1 MLNDLRYA
9 VRVLRRKPG
18 FAVAAIVSI
27 AFGLGANTS
36 IFSFADGIFFHPLPV
51 PNASGVVTLRE
62 VTPGRSAL
70 GGSISWRDYVDFR
83 DHLRSFSGLVA
94 CQPAEFGFAAS
105 TGDQPR
111 LESGALVSGN
121 FFGVLGVE
129 PRIGRGFRAEED
141 RVSGR
146 DAVVVLGH
154 RFWESEFAS
163 DPTIIGRQVRINA
176 ITFTVIG
183 VADESFKGIIEFTN
197 PAVYI
202 PAAMG
207 PALSGANH
215 NLLTARNERR
225 FIVKGRLK
233 PEVSIAAASAEASS
247 LAKALEERNPE
258 TNRGYSAVVRTEM
271 QARDDAAPG
280 RAVVPVL
287 LFAIVEILLAIACAN
302 VANLMLS
309 RARSR
314 SREMAVRMAIGA
326 SRLQLLRQ
334 LMTESLIVALAGG
347 ALGLLIAKFFVT
359 AVSKVQL
366 PTDIPLDLNFQLN
379 MRALWFT
386 AAVSVA
392 SALLFGLAPALECLR
407 TDLVPSL
414 KSGEGDNARRRWFG
428 RGALVVVQVSGSL
441 VLLVLAAQ
449 SYSGLSHDIRRNLGF
464 RTDHVLMMSFDT
476 SLVRDTPSRRD
487 QFYQLLAQ
495 RARETPG
502 VRAVALASTIP
513 TGVTPAFEQVIP
525 ERYQFPPGQQSVSV
539 WTNVVD
545 QNYFRVL
552 GVPVIRGRE
561 FLPSD
566 GPEAQPVA
574 IVNDTFARRLL
585 KNQPLGKRIRLGPN
599 SPWIEVVGVTATGK
613 YLSPL
618 ESPMEALYLPLRQ
631 RPESH
636 ITMLALTATNPSN
649 LAAPLADVVRSIDPN
664 MPVFGMRSMSDYFE
678 QRSVKTGNLVVETIA
693 GAGLLGF
700 VLALVG
706 LYAVVAW
713 HVAGRRREIGVRIA
727 IGADMGKIVLMILAQ
742 SARMSVTGIVLG
754 IALAAL
760 IGHRLSSS
768 PLHLEIN
775 YLWMAAIALALLT
788 TSLIAA
794 AIPARRASRIDPA
807 RALRQE

>member
-1 MLNDLRYA
+1 
-9 VRVLRRKPG
+9 
-18 FAVAAIVSI
+18 
-27 AFGLGANTS
+27 
-36 IFSFADGIFFHPLPV
+36 
-51 PNASGVVTLRE
+51 
-62 VTPGRSAL
+62 
-70 GGSISWRDYVDFR
+70 
-83 DHLRSFSGLVA
+83 
-94 CQPAEFGFAAS
+94 
-105 TGDQPR
+105 
-111 LESGALVSGN
+111 
-121 FFGVLGVE
+121 
-129 PRIGRGFRAEED
+129 
-141 RVSGR
+141 
-146 DAVVVLGH
+146 
-154 RFWESEFAS
+154 
-163 DPTIIGRQVRINA
+163 
-176 ITFTVIG
+176 VI
-183 VADESFKGIIEFTN
+183 
-197 PAVYI
+197 
-202 PAAMG
+202 
-207 PALSGANH
+207 
-215 NLLTARNERR
+215 
-225 FIVKGRLK
+225 
-233 PEVSIAAASAEASS
+233 
-247 LAKALEERNPE
+247 
-258 TNRGYSAVVRTEM
+258 
-271 QARDDAAPG
+271 
-280 RAVVPVL
+280 
-287 LFAIVEILLAIACAN
+287 
-302 VANLMLS
+302 
-309 RARSR
+309 
-314 SREMAVRMAIGA
+314 
-326 SRLQLLRQ
+326 
-334 LMTESLIVALAGG
+334 
-347 ALGLLIAKFFVT
+347 
-359 AVSKVQL
+359 
-366 PTDIPLDLNFQLN
+366 
-379 MRALWFT
+379 
-386 AAVSVA
+386 
-392 SALLFGLAPALECLR
+392 
-407 TDLVPSL
+407 
-414 KSGEGDNARRRWFG
+414 
-428 RGALVVVQVSGSL
+428 VQVSGSL

-464 RTDHVLMMSFDT
+464 RSDHVLMMSFDT

-487 QFYQLLAQ
+487 RFYQLLPQ

-513 TGVTPAFEQVIP
+513 TGVTPAFEPVIP
-525 ERYQFPPGQQSVSV
+525 EPYQFPPGQQSVSV

-545 QNYFRVL
+545 ENYFRVL

-664 MPVFGMRSMSDYFE
+664 MPVFGVRSMSDYFE

-754 IALAAL
+754 IAVAAL
-760 IGHRLSSS
+760 IGQRLSSS